1 MEYAGLWRRLGAFI
15 IDALLV
21 SFISL
26 PLWVWLLLSIS
37 DTTPTP
43 MYFLT
48 TAVFIIWFFFSIFYF
63 TGYWA
68 WCGQTPGQMLAGI
81 KVVRLDRQNTGIVRS
96 IIRCLIGYSIY
107 YALFVFFI
115 IPGIGL
121 LILIAVNK
129 QKRGIHDLISGTHVI
144 VIR

>member
-15 IDALLV
+15 VDVLLICA
-21 SFISL
+21 ISL
-26 PLWVWLLLSIS
+26 PLWIWLLLSVRS
-37 DTTPTP
+37 TPPTP

-48 TAVFIIWFFFSIFYF
+48 TAAFVIWFFFSIFYF

-68 WCGQTPGQMLAGI
+68 WRGQTPGQMLAGI
-81 KVVRLDRQNTGIVRS
+81 KVVRLDRQSTGIGRS
-96 IIRCLIGYSIY
+96 IVRCLIGYSIH
-107 YALFVFFI
+107 YALFTFFI

-129 QKRGIHDLISGTHVI
+129 QKRGIHDLISGTHVV